1 MGSFWD
7 FDPIFRDIF
16 IWFRYPTHN
25 IETYLGRGAPVILHR
40 LGIIC
45 RYEIAAI
52 DLLWHQI
59 CTSSFCNE
67 CESNRLWSRCQK
79 FWEGDPFLSTPLTI
93 EQRPSFK
100 IFWDFDTAICD
111 TVTLWHI
118 AVCDIA
124 PLHHLCQVNQY
135 NGCLM
140 GDNHKEVVVS
150 IRDNHK
156 EAGFWK
162 ERFVTDISS
171 AWWARFWNLGSP
183 FWQALP
189 LQHQHWIISG

>member
-1 MGSFWD
+1 MICWLEMLHSSQMILLFRKSSMPQKTLQSQGTSNW
-7 FDPIFRDIF
+7 IFF
-16 IWFRYPTHN
+16 LLWEMNPFLSWSPWSP
-25 IETYLGRGAPVILHR
+25 PVILHR

-59 CTSSFCNE
+59 CTSSVCNE

-111 TVTLWHI
+111 TVTLWHRDI
-118 AVCDIA
+118 VTHSGMWHCAIA
-124 PLHHLCQVNQY
+124 PL
-135 NGCLM
+135 
-140 GDNHKEVVVS
+140 VS
-150 IRDNHK
+150 
-156 EAGFWK
+156 GQP
-162 ERFVTDISS
+162 T
-171 AWWARFWNLGSP
+171 
-183 FWQALP
+183 Q
-189 LQHQHWIISG
+189 

>member
-25 IETYLGRGAPVILHR
+25 IETFLGRGAPVILHR

-59 CTSSFCNE
+59 CSSSLCNE

-124 PLHHLCQVNQY
+124 PFAPL
-135 NGCLM
+135 
-140 GDNHKEVVVS
+140 VS
-150 IRDNHK
+150 
-156 EAGFWK
+156 GQPVQW
-162 ERFVTDISS
+162 
-171 AWWARFWNLGSP
+171 
-183 FWQALP
+183 LP
-189 LQHQHWIISG
+189 HGRYPQGGGGVYQR